1 MALSRIVY
9 THSGLTIVDGA
20 ATSYAVETAQNA
32 TVTFNIP
39 RENVNVFGKSGT
51 VDRPQLDAADATLE
65 FSMIPQDAGETPAL
79 TPLVLDGMI
88 NETLANAPTRLT
100 SVAAGGV
107 GQIDNALLNSLS
119 SEAAVGTMAN
129 MTLSFTGTPVVA
141 VPAIATTADAT
152 SMNLVTPKDITI
164 VDGGATP
171 AAGEFGITC
180 AQSAAAAWDVPVET
194 VLCLGGDPEDSNDVH
209 TFGNPPGTA
218 SFTIEGLDSGLAYT
232 ALPATYALTI
242 GLYSFEVLNGRVD
255 SQTNSLAVG
264 DVFGTFNYVIG
275 GTGDGYRVY

>member
-9 THSGLTIVDGA
+9 THSGVEIVSGGNTYD
-20 ATSYAVETAQNA
+20 VETAQNA

-51 VDRPQLDAADATLE
+51 VDRPQLDAADATVE
-65 FSMIPQDAGETPAL
+65 FSMIPQDAGEVPAL
-79 TPLVLDGMI
+79 TGAILDGFI
-88 NETLANAPTRLT
+88 DETLANAPTRIT

-107 GQIDNALLNSLS
+107 GQINNALMNSLS
-119 SEAAVGTMAN
+119 AEASIGTMAN

-141 VPAIATTADAT
+141 IPTAPGTGDAVA
-152 SMNLVTPKDITI
+152 MKLVTPKDIALHTSLGQ
-164 VDGGATP
+164 DGK
-171 AAGEFGITC
+171 C
-180 AQSAAAAWDVPVET
+180 AQSASAAWDVPVET
-194 VLCLGGDPEDSNDVH
+194 VLCLGGDPEDPTDVH

-218 SFTIEGLDSGLAYT
+218 SITIEGLEDALVYT
-232 ALPATYALTI
+232 ALPIDYLLTI
-242 GLYSFEVLNGRVD
+242 GVYTWTLKLGRVD

-275 GTGDGYRVY
+275 GTGDGYSVA

>member
-9 THSGLTIVDGA
+9 THSGLEIVSGGVTHD
-20 ATSYAVETAQNA
+20 VETAQNA

-65 FSMIPQDAGETPAL
+65 FSMIPQDAGESPAL
-79 TPLVLDGMI
+79 TAVILDGFI
-88 NETLANAPTRLT
+88 DDTLANAPTRIT

-107 GQIDNALLNSLS
+107 GQINNALMNSLS
-119 SEAAVGTMAN
+119 CEAAVGTMAN

-141 VPAIATTADAT
+141 IPAIPGTGAATA
-152 SMNLVTPKDITI
+152 MNLVTPKDITVAEADYSI
-164 VDGGATP
+164 A
-171 AAGEFGITC
+171 C

-194 VLCLGGDPEDSNDVH
+194 VLCLGGDPEVAADVH

-232 ALPATYALTI
+232 ATPVDYNLTVGI
-242 GLYSFEVLNGRVD
+242 YTWTLKLGRVD

-275 GTGDGYRVY
+275 GTGDGYAVA

>member
-1 MALSRIVY
+1 MAITRIVY
-9 THSGLTIVDGA
+9 THSGVRIIDA
-20 ATSYAVETAQNA
+20 ASVTYEVETAQNA

-65 FSMIPQDAGETPAL
+65 FSMIPQDVGETPGL
-79 TPLVLDGMI
+79 TAVILDGFI
-88 NETLANAPTRLT
+88 DDTLENAPTRIT
-100 SVAAGGV
+100 SVAAAGV
-107 GQIDNALLNSLS
+107 GQINNALMNSLS
-119 SEAAVGTMAN
+119 CEAAVGTMAN

-141 VPAIATTADAT
+141 VPSAATAAAATA
-152 SMNLVTPKDITI
+152 MNLVTPKDITVAEADYDI
-164 VDGGATP
+164 A
-171 AAGEFGITC
+171 C

-194 VLCLGGDPEDSNDVH
+194 VLCLGGDPEDAADVH

-232 ALPATYALTI
+232 ASPTDYDLGI
-242 GLYSFEVLNGRVD
+242 GLYTWTLKLGRVD

-275 GTGDGYRVY
+275 GTGDGYSVA